1 MTDELTVYREWN
13 RALWNYFFPKGT
25 EDAILYLDD
34 GIIEQIA
41 LESNFNLTYGKKDWS
56 DFFLSST
63 LLKGN
68 HFEYFLNQLRAVP
81 QLSDPR
87 PRPRTWDK
95 LVLFLTTGKISNTP
109 AYFAMLCSILY
120 MAAKCGSTHE
130 EMRGGAYKYLGDD
143 YRGKFGELVDPLLQQ
158 LHADVP
164 SFNQNRMIC
173 GTQRHMSR
181 IKFHLVLR
189 RSMRDD
195 FIDFVEINNLKWDWE
210 DTSYPFYIDNLLVP
224 ALDSARKHDLA
235 QMVTKQENIPY
246 FKSILQSGLEFGRT
260 VSKFGNTVQEKDIRW
275 KYQLYFDYNGN
286 YHFYIVTDYVLPFGI
301 ELTGERFSIINDGAY
316 SDYVASDVPLKGLE
330 ETKFS
335 FGGLNYSFSNVS
347 CGQHDYGTVFLFEA
361 VSEDTYMQVE
371 IPVEGKAYYAFVN
384 EKLGRVPTGWNMIS
398 NSPVDGYKLYQID
411 SFSGRQRSFTS
422 SRIKLEDTF
431 CRQNL
436 GSWYSIKLEEGQEL
450 YWIPNEVGGQEN
462 AIVESYVN
470 SSGITFFHI
479 SSKNAAHLSGTLL
492 VKKKGKEVL
501 SEPVSAHFEW
511 QGSQSLYHMNGWG
524 EIVPG
529 ALPEPGHNHLP
540 LRRAVIQS
548 PDQSSSVAP
557 EMLLQLIYDSADD
570 KGRITKRKLDAAI
583 GFALSYY
590 GIILTRD
597 NSRSIIYGL
606 RRLGYVIKYEQ
617 DNQELYQL
625 TAPFLE
631 KTNYSISSVLNAFL
645 VKGTYSQLMLS
656 NLLSSPGIIRTKRIR
671 PYGQDTFNDH
681 PEYACLPDQ
690 ILIEATGQLPWKT
703 LECPI
708 AEQVLNSMEDI
719 RGFANKYG
727 IGAGGDIYRGVPPT
741 VLPGMVKN
749 SQGFEVLCT
758 KQNGNYVVHPY
769 YTRDGRIC
777 PIPKHLARLYSQVQ
791 RKVPVCIM
799 ANTMSRDVNYGCI
812 SFVNNMGVPEL
823 LDIALCDLNLVM
835 PSYEKVFIVNQQA
848 LGTSSS
854 KPWTE
859 RRTYETHAMTS
870 EHSAFLT
877 WLSKIAG
884 KKISDIK
891 QEPNAVFVTRT
902 RRDYKLILT
911 KNFANHKHLLALYD
925 GDCLTAFSLGQD
937 VYLCETQTGLF
948 KRINGDDVNSLLSLI
963 ISNNRQTL
971 TLGEPYKASIEV
983 IKNCNGIV
991 VPILERV
998 TF

>member
-1 MTDELTVYREWN
+1 MTNELTEYHEWN
-13 RALWNYFFPKGT
+13 LALWNYYFPTGT

-41 LESNFNLTYGKKDWS
+41 LESSFDLPNGKEDWS

-63 LLKGN
+63 LLKGTQ
-68 HFEYFLNQLRAVP
+68 FECFLDQLRAVP

-87 PRPRTWDK
+87 RRPRAWDN
-95 LVLFLTTGKISNTP
+95 LVMHLKTGKIGSIP

-130 EMRGGAYKYLGDD
+130 EMRRGAYKYLGDG

-164 SFNQNRMIC
+164 FFNQNRMIC

-195 FIDFVEINNLKWDWE
+195 FIDFVEINNLKWERD
-210 DTSYPFYIDNLLVP
+210 DTSYTFYIDNILVP
-224 ALDSARKHDLA
+224 ALDSANKHDLA
-235 QMVTKQENIPY
+235 QMVTRQENIPY

-260 VSKFGNTVQEKDIRW
+260 ISKFGNTIQEKDIRW

-286 YHFYIVTDYVLPFGI
+286 YHFYIVSDYVLPFGI
-301 ELTGERFSIINDGAY
+301 ELLGDHFAIVCNGA
-316 SDYVASDVPLKGLE
+316 SLDYVASDVPLKGLDE
-330 ETKFS
+330 FKFP
-335 FGGLNYSFSNVS
+335 FGALNYSFSNIS
-347 CGQHDYGTVFLFEA
+347 FGQNDYGNVFFFEA

-371 IPVEGKAYYAFVN
+371 IPIKGKEYYAFVN
-384 EKLGRVPTGWNMIS
+384 ERLGRIPTGWNMIP
-398 NSPVDGYKLYQID
+398 NSGVDGYKLYQIT
-411 SFSGRQRSFTS
+411 SFSGRQRSFNS
-422 SRIKLEDTF
+422 PRIKLEDKF

-436 GSWYSIKLEEGQEL
+436 GSWYSLKLEEGQEL
-450 YWIPNEVGGQEN
+450 YWIPNEVGGQETS
-462 AIVESYVN
+462 IVDSYTN
-470 SSGITFFHI
+470 SVGITYFHI
-479 SSKNAAHLSGTLL
+479 PSKNAAHLSGTLM

-501 SEPVSAHFEW
+501 SEPVSGRFEW
-511 QGSQSLYHMNGWG
+511 QGSPSLYHMNGWG

-529 ALPEPGHNHLP
+529 ALPEPGPNHSP
-540 LRRAVIQS
+540 LRRAVIPS
-548 PDQSSSVAP
+548 LDLASSVVP
-557 EMLLQLIYDSADD
+557 EMLLQLICDSANE
-570 KGRITKRKLDAAI
+570 KGGITKRKLDAAI
-583 GFALSYY
+583 GFALSFY
-590 GIILTRD
+590 GITMTRD
-597 NSRSIIYGL
+597 NSRSIIFGL
-606 RRLGYVIKYEQ
+606 QRLGYIIKYEEN
-617 DNQELYQL
+617 NQELYQL

-631 KTNYSISSVLNAFL
+631 KTNYSISGVMNALL

-656 NLLSSPGIIRTKRIR
+656 TLLASPEIIRSKRIR
-671 PYGQDTFNDH
+671 PYGQDTLNDH
-681 PEYACLPDQ
+681 PEYVCLPDQ
-690 ILIEATGQLPWKT
+690 ILIETTGQLPWKT

-727 IGAGGDIYRGVPPT
+727 IGQGGDIYRGVPPA
-741 VLPGMVKN
+741 VLPGMIKN

-758 KQNGNYVVHPY
+758 KQNGNYVIHPY

-791 RKVPVCIM
+791 RKAPVCIM
-799 ANTMSRDVNYGCI
+799 ANTMNRDVNYASI

-835 PSYEKVFIVNQQA
+835 PSYEIVFIVNQQT
-848 LGTSSS
+848 LGTGSS

-870 EHSAFLT
+870 EHSVFLT
-877 WLSKIAG
+877 WLSKLAG

-891 QEPNAVFVTRT
+891 QEPDSVFVTRT
-902 RRDYKLILT
+902 RRDYKLLLT
-911 KNFANHKHLLALYD
+911 KSFANHKHLLALYD
-925 GDCLTAFSLGQD
+925 GDRLTAFSLGQD
-937 VYLCETQTGLF
+937 VYLYETQTGLF
-948 KRINGDDVNSLLSLI
+948 KRINGNDVNSLLSAI
-963 ISNNRQTL
+963 ITNKRQNL
-971 TLGEPYKASIEV
+971 ALGESYTNSIEA
-983 IKNCNGIV
+983 IKNCNGTV